1 MTAETPTGGKNA
13 MNNNFMN
20 EPLFSWC
27 INTYKSLP
35 YLKLAIE
42 SIRENAFYKKQP
54 IICYTEN
61 DEETAAWLQQQ
72 SDITA
77 IIEYNKVPLGIG
89 GGTNK
94 CIEHVKTDI
103 FSLIHSDFY
112 ISKNYDKPLFDLVSS
127 TEKPLVAGAWRLEPN
142 IFNNTDRIGTVFA
155 PVENGFGVYHHDFL
169 KNEFLDWAD
178 EFVKTSN
185 APDFRKVEG
194 VSYMMRTKY
203 FLNNSDTYKPTSY
216 EDMDQSVRMQL
227 EGYNF
232 VVTGKALTWHFGA
245 RSSHFLGQHDKL
257 TGTSDRQKQGEARNY
272 QKWLKIWGEPP
283 SYDEVGFIKVS
294 DNMREIYNKNRDK
307 YLTGDYSSVI
317 KDV

>member
-1 MTAETPTGGKNA
+1 
-13 MNNNFMN
+13 MNMN
-20 EPLFSWC
+20 EPLYTWV

-35 YLKLAIE
+35 YLKLAIA
-42 SIRENAFYKKQP
+42 SIRENAYYKNQP
-54 IICYTEN
+54 IIVYTEN
-61 DEETAAWLQQQ
+61 DTETRDWLAQQPDIQYIYEE
-72 SDITA
+72 
-77 IIEYNKVPLGIG
+77 NVVPVGIG
-89 GGTNK
+89 GGVNK
-94 CIEHVKTDI
+94 AIERVKTEY

-112 ISKNYDKPLFDLVSS
+112 ISRNYDKPLFDIVSN

-142 IFNNTDRIGTVFA
+142 IFNNTDRIGTVFS

-203 FLNNSDTYKPTSY
+203 FVPNDSRFAPSSF
-216 EDMDQSVRMQL
+216 EDHMQSVLMQL
-227 EGYNF
+227 KGYDF

-257 TGTSDRQKQGEARNY
+257 TGTSDRQKVSEQKNY
-272 QKWLKIWGEPP
+272 KTWLDLWNESPQ
-283 SYDEVGFIKVS
+283 YDEVGFIKVS
-294 DNMREIYNKNRDK
+294 EQMKQRYNQNKQLYESR
-307 YLTGDYSSVI
+307 
-317 KDV
+317 

>member
-1 MTAETPTGGKNA
+1 
-13 MNNNFMN
+13 MNMN
-20 EPLFSWC
+20 ESKYTWI
-27 INTYKSLP
+27 INTFRSLP

-42 SIRENAFYKKQP
+42 SIRENAYYKNQP
-54 IICYTEN
+54 IIVYTEN
-61 DEETAAWLQQQ
+61 DTETRDWLAQQPDIQYIYEENA
-72 SDITA
+72 
-77 IIEYNKVPLGIG
+77 VPVGIG
-89 GGTNK
+89 GGVNK
-94 CIEHVKTDI
+94 AIEHVKTEF

-112 ISKNYDKPLFDLVSS
+112 ISRHYDKPLFDLVSS

-142 IFNNTDRIGTVFA
+142 IFNNTDRIGTVFS

-203 FLNNSDTYKPTSY
+203 FVPNDSRFAPSSF
-216 EDMDQSVRMQL
+216 EDHMQSVLMQL
-227 EGYNF
+227 KGYDF

-257 TGTSDRQKQGEARNY
+257 TGTSDRQKVSEQKNY
-272 QKWLKIWGEPP
+272 KTWLDLWNESPQ
-283 SYDEVGFIKVS
+283 YDEVGFIKVS
-294 DNMREIYNKNRDK
+294 EQMKQRYNQNKQLYESR
-307 YLTGDYSSVI
+307 
-317 KDV
+317 

>member
-1 MTAETPTGGKNA
+1 
-13 MNNNFMN
+13 MNN
-20 EPLFSWC
+20 ETKFSWC

-72 SDITA
+72 SDITP
-77 IIEYNKVPLGIG
+77 IIEYNKAPLGIG

-94 CIEHVKTDI
+94 CIEHVKTEY

-112 ISKNYDKPLFDLVSS
+112 ISRNYDKPLFDLVSS

-142 IFNNTDRIGTVFA
+142 IFNNIDRTGTVFA

-203 FLNNSDTYKPTSY
+203 FINNSDAYRPTSY
-216 EDMDQSVRMQL
+216 EDHDQSVRMQL

-283 SYDEVGFIKVS
+283 SYDEVSFIKVT
-294 DNMREIYNKNRDK
+294 DKMREIYNKNRDK

>member
-1 MTAETPTGGKNA
+1 
-13 MNNNFMN
+13 MN
-20 EPLFSWC
+20 ESLYTWI
-27 INTYKSLP
+27 INTFRSLP

-42 SIRENAFYKKQP
+42 SIRENAYYKNQP
-54 IICYTEN
+54 ILVYCEN
-61 DEETAAWLQQQ
+61 DTDTRDWLAQQPDIQYIYEENA
-72 SDITA
+72 
-77 IIEYNKVPLGIG
+77 VPVGIG
-89 GGTNK
+89 GGVNK
-94 CIEHVKTDI
+94 AIERVKTEY

-178 EFVKTSN
+178 EFIKTSN

-203 FLNNSDTYKPTSY
+203 FIPNDSRFAPSSFEDHMQSVLMQLNN
-216 EDMDQSVRMQL
+216 
-227 EGYNF
+227 YNF

-257 TGTSDRQKQGEARNY
+257 TGTSQRQKECEAKNY
-272 QKWLKIWGEPP
+272 KIWLQMWGSPP
-283 SYDEVGFIKVS
+283 QYDSYGFIIVTEE
-294 DNMREIYNKNRDK
+294 MRKRYNQNKSYYYNKE
-307 YLTGDYSSVI
+307 
-317 KDV
+317 

>member
-1 MTAETPTGGKNA
+1 

-72 SDITA
+72 SDITP

-94 CIEHVKTDI
+94 CIEHVKTEY

-112 ISKNYDKPLFDLVSS
+112 ISRNYDKPLFELVSS

-142 IFNNTDRIGTVFA
+142 IFNNTDRIGTVFS

-203 FLNNSDTYKPTSY
+203 FLNNSPAFNPTSY

-283 SYDEVGFIKVS
+283 SYDEVGFIKVT

-307 YLTGDYSSVI
+307 YLTGEYTSVI
-317 KDV
+317 IQ

>member
-1 MTAETPTGGKNA
+1 
-13 MNNNFMN
+13 MNN
-20 EPLFSWC
+20 ETKFSWC

-72 SDITA
+72 SDITP

-94 CIEHVKTDI
+94 CIEHVKTEY
-103 FSLIHSDFY
+103 FSLVHSDFY
-112 ISKNYDKPLFDLVSS
+112 ISRNYDKPLFDLVSS

-203 FLNNSDTYKPTSY
+203 FLNNSDAYRPTSY
-216 EDMDQSVRMQL
+216 EDHDQSVRMQL
-227 EGYNF
+227 EGYDF
-232 VVTGKALTWHFGA
+232 VVSGKALTWHFGA

-257 TGTSDRQKQGEARNY
+257 IGTSDRQKQCEARNY
-272 QKWLKIWGEPP
+272 QKWLKIWNESP

-317 KDV
+317 MQ

>member
-1 MTAETPTGGKNA
+1 MTAETPTGGKNV

-20 EPLFSWC
+20 APLFSWC

-72 SDITA
+72 SDITP

-94 CIEHVKTDI
+94 CIEHVKTEY

-112 ISKNYDKPLFDLVSS
+112 ISRNYDKPLFDLVSS

-142 IFNNTDRIGTVFA
+142 IFNNTDRIGTVFS

-203 FLNNSDTYKPTSY
+203 FLNNSDAYRPTSY
-216 EDMDQSVRMQL
+216 EDHDQSVRMQL

-245 RSSHFLGQHDKL
+245 RSSHFLGQHDKIV
-257 TGTSDRQKQGEARNY
+257 GTSDRQKQGEARNY
-272 QKWLKIWGEPP
+272 QKWLKIWNESP

-307 YLTGDYSSVI
+307 YLTGDYSDVI
-317 KDV
+317 MQ

>member
-1 MTAETPTGGKNA
+1 
-13 MNNNFMN
+13 MNN
-20 EPLFSWC
+20 ETKFSWC

-72 SDITA
+72 SDITP

-94 CIEHVKTDI
+94 CIEHVKTEY

-112 ISKNYDKPLFDLVSS
+112 ISRHYDAPLFDIVSS
-127 TEKPLVAGAWRLEPN
+127 TEKPVVACSWRLEPN
-142 IFNNTDRIGTVFA
+142 IFNNTDRLGTMFA
-155 PVENGFGVYHHDFL
+155 PVNGGFGVYHHDFL
-169 KNEFLDWAD
+169 KQEFLDWAD
-178 EFVKTSN
+178 DFVSISN

-203 FLNNSDTYKPTSY
+203 FINNDSRFAPTSY
-216 EDMDQSVRMQL
+216 EDMMQSVLMQL
-227 EGYNF
+227 KGYDF
-232 VVTGKALTWHFGA
+232 IVTGKALTWHFGA

-257 TGTSDRQKQGEARNY
+257 TGTSDRQKISEQKNY
-272 QKWLKIWGEPP
+272 RTWLDLWGEHP
-283 SYDEVGFIKVS
+283 SYDEYSFIKVTPQ
-294 DNMREIYNKNRDK
+294 MLERYNKNPSLYYNK
-307 YLTGDYSSVI
+307 
-317 KDV
+317 

>member
-1 MTAETPTGGKNA
+1 
-13 MNNNFMN
+13 MN
-20 EPLFSWC
+20 ESKYTWI
-27 INTYKSLP
+27 INTFRSLP

-42 SIRENAFYKKQP
+42 SIRENAYYKNQP
-54 IICYTEN
+54 IIVYTEN
-61 DEETAAWLQQQ
+61 DTETRDWLAQQPDIQYIYEENA
-72 SDITA
+72 
-77 IIEYNKVPLGIG
+77 VPVGIG
-89 GGTNK
+89 GGVNK
-94 CIEHVKTDI
+94 AIEHVKTEY

-112 ISKNYDKPLFDLVSS
+112 ISRNYDKPLFDLVSS

-142 IFNNTDRIGTVFA
+142 IFNNTDRIGTVFS

-203 FLNNSDTYKPTSY
+203 FVPNDSRFAPSSF
-216 EDMDQSVRMQL
+216 EDHMQSVLMQL
-227 EGYNF
+227 KGYDF

-257 TGTSDRQKQGEARNY
+257 TGTSDRQKVSEQKNY
-272 QKWLKIWGEPP
+272 KTWLDLWNESPQ
-283 SYDEVGFIKVS
+283 YDEVGFIKVS
-294 DNMREIYNKNRDK
+294 EQMKQRYNQNKQLYESR
-307 YLTGDYSSVI
+307 
-317 KDV
+317 

>member
-1 MTAETPTGGKNA
+1 
-13 MNNNFMN
+13 MNN
-20 EPLFSWC
+20 ETKFSWC

-72 SDITA
+72 SDITP

-94 CIEHVKTDI
+94 CIEHVKTEY

-112 ISKNYDKPLFDLVSS
+112 ISRNYDKPLFDLVSS

-142 IFNNTDRIGTVFA
+142 IFNNTDRIGTVFS

-203 FLNNSDTYKPTSY
+203 FLNNSPVFSPTSY
-216 EDMDQSVRMQL
+216 EDHDQSVRMQL

-257 TGTSDRQKQGEARNY
+257 TGTSDRQRQGEARNY
-272 QKWLKIWGEPP
+272 QKWLKIWKESP

-307 YLTGDYSSVI
+307 YLTGDYSDVI